1 VEESV
6 LSFPIIRLLVAVSIA
21 TFAALNASVAQE
33 AAGARQMFDGAML
46 PGIEIKT
53 MENSEN
59 LFPTR
64 TVEHKGKVRELPPAQ
79 ATLNNVNFK
88 SAGKRYDLFDYLAL
102 NRVAGLLILKNGTVV
117 REDYELGIGP
127 QTRWPSFSMGKSLVS
142 TLIGAALQD
151 GSIFSLDDPVSKY
164 VPSLKTG
171 AYEHVTVR
179 NLIQMASGVK
189 WDETYTD
196 PKSDRRKVL
205 DLQLQFK
212 PGQILPYMN
221 ALPRAGAPGTIW
233 NYNTGDTFVV
243 GAILEGATKKPLATY
258 LAEKIWSRW
267 GMESDAKWWLES
279 PNGMGLGGG
288 GIEATMRDFGRV
300 GLLVLADGVI
310 DGQRVVPE
318 GWFAEAASAKIIG
331 GKSVDYGYLWWT
343 FPKTEAIHAGA
354 FQAIGIFGQ
363 HLYINKKEN
372 LVIVVL
378 SARPKPT
385 GSTVIDDADF
395 FAAVANAL
403 R

>member
-1 VEESV
+1 
-6 LSFPIIRLLVAVSIA
+6 
-21 TFAALNASVAQE
+21 
-33 AAGARQMFDGAML
+33 MFDGAML

-64 TVEHKGKVRELPPAQ
+64 TVEHKGKVRELPPAKT
-79 ATLNNVNFK
+79 TLNNVNFK

-102 NRVAGLLILKNGTVV
+102 NRVAGLLILKNGMVV

-127 QTRWPSFSMGKSLVS
+127 KTRWPSFSMGKSLVS

-151 GSIFSLDDPVSKY
+151 GSIYSLDDPVSKY

-179 NLIQMASGVK
+179 NMIQLAYGVK

-212 PGQILPYMN
+212 PAQILPYMN

-243 GAILEGATKKPLATY
+243 GAILEARQSRSQLISPKNLVPL
-258 LAEKIWSRW
+258 
-267 GMESDAKWWLES
+267 GHGDAKWWLES

-288 GIEATMRDFGRV
+288 GIGSHHARLRPRGSA
-300 GLLVLADGVI
+300 GLADGVI
-310 DGQRVVPE
+310 DGSELCPKAGSPKPPAQKSS
-318 GWFAEAASAKIIG
+318 AANPWTTVISG
-331 GKSVDYGYLWWT
+331 GPSPR
-343 FPKTEAIHAGA
+343 PKHHAGA
-354 FQAIGIFGQ
+354 FR
-363 HLYINKKEN
+363 
-372 LVIVVL
+372 L
-378 SARPKPT
+378 SAFSASI
-385 GSTVIDDADF
+385 STSTRRKSGHRSTQCASE
-395 FAAVANAL
+395 AHWL
-403 R
+403 HRH